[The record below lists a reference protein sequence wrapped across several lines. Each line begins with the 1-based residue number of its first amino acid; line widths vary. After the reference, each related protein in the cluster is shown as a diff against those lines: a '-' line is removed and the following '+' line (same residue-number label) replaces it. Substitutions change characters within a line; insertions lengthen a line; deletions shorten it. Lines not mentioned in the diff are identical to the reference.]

1 MFGKTIND
9 NPEEYFTDEI
19 LKQLDEAAAKEFM
32 YGQDGDEDVHAMM
45 DVIEAEEEQELEDAQ
60 V

>member
-1 MFGKTIND
+1 MVGTTSVSS
-9 NPEEYFTDEI
+9 FTDEI